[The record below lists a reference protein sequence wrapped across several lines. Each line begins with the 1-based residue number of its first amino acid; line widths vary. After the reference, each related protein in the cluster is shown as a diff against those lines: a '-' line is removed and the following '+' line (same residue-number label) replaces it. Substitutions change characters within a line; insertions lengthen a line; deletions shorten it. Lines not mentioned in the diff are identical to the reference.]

1 MIHFSFKECVGE
13 PACYEHLAEEC
24 VELAQVALKYARYLR
39 GENPMAKN
47 TNEGLL
53 KHRIK
58 EEATDVFI
66 ILEELELDIPDDEM
80 FIKKHKRMRERLI
93 ESGKTRSD
101 ISKE

>member
-1 MIHFSFKECVGE
+1 MIHFKEYVGE
-13 PACYEHLAEEC
+13 AACYEHLAEEC

-53 KHRIK
+53 KYRIK

-80 FIKKHKRMRERLI
+80 YIKKQKRMCERLI
-93 ESGKTRSD
+93 DAGLTRNS
-101 ISKE
+101 